1 MDDPR
6 ICADLLNEAFNGKK
20 NKEETVY
27 NVIVNNSLSQRL
39 KIADEYFNAYNKEL
53 YEDMKAKLSGNFREA
68 SYSFISS
75 SCTFL
80 C

>member
-6 ICADLLNEAFNGKK
+6 ICADLLNESLNGKK

-27 NVIVNNSLSQRL
+27 NVIVNNNLSQRL

-53 YEDMKAKLSGNFREA
+53 YEDM
-68 SYSFISS
+68 
-75 SCTFL
+75 
-80 C
+80 